1 MENASKA
8 LIIAGAI
15 LISILII
22 AIGMYIYTNSQASIT
37 NATSQMST
45 QEKAAF
51 NQTWTTYEGQQSGSN
66 CKTLIAQVLS
76 SNTTN
81 INEEDKLI
89 ELEYVADSKGEKNGT
104 VVANVGNVKASEM
117 STAKNAIDNRHTYTV
132 TTELSGKTGLIN
144 KIIITY

>member
-66 CKTLIAQVLS
+66 CKTLIAQILS

-81 INEEDKLI
+81 INEADKLI
-89 ELEYVADSKGEKNGT
+89 DLEYQAKKDGE
-104 VVANVGNVKASEM
+104 VVTIEPDVNETKASDM
-117 STAKNAIDNRHTYTV
+117 SAAKNAIDSRHTYKVETDLDG
-132 TTELSGKTGLIN
+132 TTGLIS
-144 KIIITY
+144 KITITY